1 MPKLWEIEDL
11 AVVALHDSAEKQKC
25 GYYRAGISKVG
36 GKSVLLEVGLR
47 KGGKFR
53 STFPGDGAMVKQR
66 QSEAAVKLDEDQEEL
81 AQRIYQRLR
90 TKMDEELLAMA
101 RLMASKQPHE
111 IFGKGEFELRDKLN
125 QVGATIV
132 AEAANERSKKGVPR

>member
-1 MPKLWEIEDL
+1 
-11 AVVALHDSAEKQKC
+11 
-25 GYYRAGISKVG
+25 
-36 GKSVLLEVGLR
+36 
-47 KGGKFR
+47 
-53 STFPGDGAMVKQR
+53 MVKER
-66 QSEAAVKLDEDQEEL
+66 QAHSTAELSQEQEEL

-90 TKMDEELLAMA
+90 TRMDEELLAMA
-101 RLMASKQPHE
+101 RLMASKADHE

>member
-1 MPKLWEIEDL
+1 
-11 AVVALHDSAEKQKC
+11 
-25 GYYRAGISKVG
+25 
-36 GKSVLLEVGLR
+36 
-47 KGGKFR
+47 
-53 STFPGDGAMVKQR
+53 MVKQR